1 MELTERQKEILR
13 AVIREFMEEAEEVG
27 SLSLVEKY
35 DLGVSSA
42 TIRNEMV
49 KLMGLGLL
57 EKSHISSGRLPTD
70 QALRL
75 YVTNFLGRR
84 ELNPMVSVEIRQGI
98 YRDRFDKDVVIK
110 SILDILSKETESLVF
125 LVLDNQ
131 IRYFGV
137 SQLFKYSEFG
147 ENIEK
152 LKKVIN
158 ILEDENYLRN
168 MVNKFTNSG
177 VSLLIGGESGVKEF
191 TDCAIAF
198 IRIPF
203 WDQNHSYVG
212 VIGSKRMD
220 YSIVIPALNEVRN
233 ALQTS
238 MSGWR

>member
-1 MELTERQKEILR
+1 
-13 AVIREFMEEAEEVG
+13 MEEAEEVG

-168 MVNKFTNSG
+168 MVSKFTNSG
-177 VSLLIGGESGVKEF
+177 V
-191 TDCAIAF
+191 
-198 IRIPF
+198 
-203 WDQNHSYVG
+203 
-212 VIGSKRMD
+212 
-220 YSIVIPALNEVRN
+220 
-233 ALQTS
+233 
-238 MSGWR
+238 

>member
-75 YVTNFLGRR
+75 YVTNIIGRR
-84 ELNPMVSVEIRQGI
+84 ELKPMVSVEIRKGI

-125 LVLDNQ
+125 LILDNQ

-168 MVNKFTNSG
+168 MVSKFTNSG

>member
-131 IRYFGV
+131 VRYFGV

>member
-1 MELTERQKEILR
+1 MDLTERQREILT
-13 AVIREFMEEAEEVG
+13 AIIEEFMQEADEVG

-49 KLMGLGLL
+49 KLMDLGLL

-75 YVTNFLGRR
+75 YVTKILERR
-84 ELNPMVSVEIRQGI
+84 QLSPLVSVEIRQGI

-110 SILDILSKETESLVF
+110 SVLEILSKETESLVF
-125 LVLDNQ
+125 LVLDDQ
-131 IRYFGV
+131 IRYFGIT
-137 SQLFKYSEFG
+137 QLFKYSEFK
-147 ENIEK
+147 NVEK
-152 LKKVIN
+152 LKTIFS
-158 ILEDENYLRN
+158 ILEDDIYLRD
-168 MVNKFTNSG
+168 MVKKYSSSG
-177 VSLLIGGESGVKEF
+177 VSLLIGGESGIKEL

-198 IRIPF
+198 TKIPF
-203 WDQNHSYVG
+203 WDENQAYVG
-212 VIGSKRMD
+212 ILGSKRMD

-233 ALQTS
+233 ALSAS

>member
-1 MELTERQKEILR
+1 VELTERQKEILR

-125 LVLDNQ
+125 LILDNQ